1 MSSSVEKPLVI
12 LEIANNHM
20 GDIAHGKALINAM
33 AATVDSYREYFDFAV
48 KYQFRELDSFIHPDY
63 KCFRI

>member
-1 MSSSVEKPLVI
+1 MSSSAEKPLVI

-33 AATVDSYREYFDFAV
+33 AEAVDSYRNISILLLSISFASWIH
-48 KYQFRELDSFIHPDY
+48 LFILTTRVPT
-63 KCFRI
+63 